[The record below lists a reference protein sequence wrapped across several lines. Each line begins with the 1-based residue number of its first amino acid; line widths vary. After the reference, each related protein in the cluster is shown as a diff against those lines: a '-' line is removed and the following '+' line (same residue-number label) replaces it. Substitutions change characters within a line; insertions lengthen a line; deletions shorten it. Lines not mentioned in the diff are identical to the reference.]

1 MTTSVF
7 TELLSSYDGLRKRTW
22 TPAVITEVFDQDKH
36 GGAFKEIS
44 AAFQQAVANTPVQNQ
59 GAQGNVSLVPDP
71 QKAGTV
77 KIIAPGISQKGFLSW
92 DAVKFSN
99 ETVGTKLGHGG
110 SNIRKL
116 IGIWLGPQTDEPTRH
131 GDAAKQGFNGDTE
144 EGGETGM
151 IEPMEDEEGT
161 EDEFGQNAEALAAQE
176 NVAFTEVQKEN
187 ITDMY
192 LKEGMSEDEVTERIA
207 QIEKTINTPHKG
219 TKIYK
224 GLVETMG
231 DRPDLPAEVKQ
242 EALDCVAALASIS
255 NKKTLVNLKDGTNVE
270 TLREEDLTS
279 LELQALRIT
288 TIRGD
293 RGEGGVY
300 MGKSNIERQKGFT
313 NLQNFTSDYDH
324 STYGTTFGKAL
335 GDSLGGLWGV
345 RVIPTG
351 VTAANIPNKEA
362 YDEVASHSTRQSTSV
377 ERRGTGAKSLSNDW
391 KGKLTEDIVEL
402 NVATL
407 AGDKAAQAAAVE
419 GLRKRLKAGAAFS
432 TADLENLESVLLG
445 DEYEGLLDFQ
455 RLEALGVP
463 PNVHV
468 RQAILQAAV
477 QTEVFFSQVGITKDN
492 VIGVFRPS
500 QSSTQGYR
508 SDVDIYLEP
517 GTTVNPAFQDCL
529 FVDDKGRLTLN
540 ISVKNYS
547 ELRGDTVL
555 GSASLNKCYATPK
568 PGDKTAKK
576 AQIKADQLHGDF
588 MQRAMDAGV
597 MSDADVKGCRA
608 AILHDR
614 VARKTLETKFG
625 NFTKP
630 NAANIRSFLDVELNK
645 PLSGNYETTAS
656 RVAAKAA
663 RDKHLNEIKNH
674 LHDGRS
680 GAQMAAVKIWQMQ
693 RMVRAQNDP
702 QYAKSVAYNDG
713 VFGGGTFENES
724 IMRGSPGKMTT
735 GTNHDVYNGVAKD
748 CFGEG
753 GVGNI
758 TLGASKVVDADG
770 NNLMDTRITAKNTAS
785 GTRKLQAEVK
795 LSDRGREKNTE
806 TVDAL
811 VKEKKSDLEEAVERA
826 LSGDP
831 ESQEQEA
838 LTGSTLYPILQ
849 QLPSK
854 ETGDIQKVGDK
865 LIITHLPFC
874 LKVKLNGHEFE
885 GGFPSKGKALKALDL
900 IRQLADEQGEK
911 IDAKVEDYDAGR
923 TLS

>member
-1 MTTSVF
+1 MRKEGESV
-7 TELLSSYDGLRKRTW
+7 S
-22 TPAVITEVFDQDKH
+22 
-36 GGAFKEIS
+36 
-44 AAFQQAVANTPVQNQ
+44 
-59 GAQGNVSLVPDP
+59 
-71 QKAGTV
+71 
-77 KIIAPGISQKGFLSW
+77 
-92 DAVKFSN
+92 DA
-99 ETVGTKLGHGG
+99 
-110 SNIRKL
+110 
-116 IGIWLGPQTDEPTRH
+116 D
-131 GDAAKQGFNGDTE
+131 
-144 EGGETGM
+144 
-151 IEPMEDEEGT
+151 
-161 EDEFGQNAEALAAQE
+161 ALAAQE
-176 NVAFTEVQKEN
+176 NVAFTEVQKKN
-187 ITDMY
+187 LTSMFQ
-192 LKEGMSEDEVTERIA
+192 KEGMTEDDAAERIT
-207 QIEKTINTPHKG
+207 QIENTVNTPNKN

-231 DRPDLPAEVKQ
+231 TRPDLPAEVKQ
-242 EALDCVAALASIS
+242 QTLDCIGALASVVS
-255 NKKTLVNLKDGTNVE
+255 KKTAISLRDNTSVV

-279 LELQALRIT
+279 LELQALKVT
-288 TIRGD
+288 TIRGE

-300 MGKSNIERQKGFT
+300 MGKSNIERQKSFKE
-313 NLQNFTSDYDH
+313 LQDFTSQYDLAK
-324 STYGTTFGKAL
+324 YGTTFGAAL
-335 GDSLGGLWGV
+335 GKSLGELWGV

-351 VTAANIPNKEA
+351 VTAADIADKGA
-362 YDEVASHSTRQSTSV
+362 YDEVTQHSTRQSGSV
-377 ERRGTGAKSLSNDW
+377 ETRGTGAKSLSNDW

-402 NVATL
+402 NVATI
-407 AGDKAAQAAAVE
+407 AGDKAAQKVALE
-419 GLRKRLKAGAAFS
+419 GLRKRLEAGAAFS
-432 TADLENLESVLLG
+432 TADLENLESVLLA
-445 DEYEGLLDFQ
+445 DEYMGLLDFQ

-468 RQAILQAAV
+468 RQSILQAAV
-477 QTEVFFSQVGITKDN
+477 QTEVFFSEVGITQDN

-517 GTTVNPAFQDCL
+517 GTTVNPKFKDCI
-529 FVDDKGRLTLN
+529 FIDEEGRLTLN
-540 ISVKNYS
+540 ISIKNYG

-555 GSASLNKCYATPK
+555 GSASLNKCYATPQ
-568 PGDKTAKK
+568 PGDEAAKQ
-576 AQIKADQLHGDF
+576 AQITADQLHGDF
-588 MQRAMDAGV
+588 MQRALSAGV
-597 MSDADVKGCRA
+597 MSDADAQGCRE

-614 VARKTLETKFG
+614 VARKTLENKFG
-625 NFTKP
+625 SFTKP
-630 NAANIRSFLDVELNK
+630 NAANIGSFLQVELDR
-645 PLSGNYETTAS
+645 PLEGNYETTAD
-656 RVAAKAA
+656 RLAAKGA

-693 RMVRAQNDP
+693 RMVRAQTDP

-770 NNLMDTRITAKNTAS
+770 NNLMDTRITAKNTSS
-785 GTRKLQAEVK
+785 GTRKLQAETK
-795 LSDRGREKNTE
+795 LSDRGRQKNTD
-806 TVDAL
+806 TVDAI
-811 VKEKKSDLEEAVERA
+811 VREKKSALEEAVEKA
-826 LSGDP
+826 LGEDP

-849 QLPSK
+849 QLPAK
-854 ETGDIQKVGDK
+854 ETGEIQKVGDK

-874 LKVKLNGHEFE
+874 LKVKHNGHEFE

>member
-22 TPAVITEVFDQDKH
+22 TPSIIEEAFDPTPEQTQAVQGIDA
-36 GGAFKEIS
+36 AFKNALNGQAQANLGQNGNIS
-44 AAFQQAVANTPVQNQ
+44 FSPQGDKVLIQA
-59 GAQGNVSLVPDP
+59 GN
-71 QKAGTV
+71 KTWT
-77 KIIAPGISQKGFLSW
+77 W
-92 DAVKFSN
+92 DQLKYGEQS
-99 ETVGTKLGHGG
+99 GHTKLNHGS
-110 SNIRKL
+110 SNIRQL
-116 IGIWLGPQTDEPTRH
+116 IGIWAPKQPETRH

-144 EGGETGM
+144 EGGETGV
-151 IEPMEDEEGT
+151 IEPIEDEEGT
-161 EDEFGQNAEALAAQE
+161 EDEFGQNAGALDALE
-176 NVAFTEVQKEN
+176 NVSFSEVQKKNLTEMYQKQGMTEDDAAERVTAIEN
-187 ITDMY
+187 T
-192 LKEGMSEDEVTERIA
+192 V
-207 QIEKTINTPHKG
+207 NNPHKQ

-231 DRPDLPAEVKQ
+231 ARPDLPTEVKQ
-242 EALDCVAALASIS
+242 EALDCIAALASAS
-255 NKKTLVNLKDGTNVE
+255 TKKTKVSLGDGTSVE
-270 TLREEDLTS
+270 CLREEDLTS

-288 TIRGD
+288 TIRGEGGD
-293 RGEGGVY
+293 GGVY

-313 NLQNFTSDYDH
+313 NLQDFTSNYDH

-335 GDSLGGLWGV
+335 GKSLGELWGI

-351 VTAANIPNKEA
+351 VTAADIADKEE
-362 YDEVASHSTRQSTSV
+362 YDEVSKHSTRQSTSV
-377 ERRGTGAKSLSNDW
+377 ERRGTGSKSLSNDW

-402 NVATL
+402 NVATI
-407 AGDKAAQAAAVE
+407 AGDKAAQKVALE
-419 GLRKRLKAGAAFS
+419 GLRKRLEAGAAFS
-432 TADLENLESVLLG
+432 TADLENLESALLG

-477 QTEVFFSQVGITKDN
+477 QTEVFFSEVGITQDN

-517 GTTVNPAFQDCL
+517 GTTVNSKFKDCI
-529 FVDDKGRLTLN
+529 FTDEEGRLTLN
-540 ISVKNYS
+540 ISIKNYG

-568 PGDKTAKK
+568 PGDETAKQ
-576 AQIKADQLHGDF
+576 AQITADHLHGDF

-597 MSDADVKGCRA
+597 MSDADVQGCRE

-625 NFTKP
+625 SFTKP
-630 NAANIRSFLDVELNK
+630 NAANIGSFLQVELDR
-645 PLSGNYETTAS
+645 PMAGNYETTAA

-693 RMVRAQNDP
+693 RMVRAQTDS

-785 GTRKLQAEVK
+785 GTRKLQAETK
-795 LSDRGREKNTE
+795 LSDRGRQKNTD
-806 TVDAL
+806 TVDAI
-811 VKEKKSDLEEAVERA
+811 VREKKSDLEEAVEKA
-826 LSGDP
+826 LGGDP

-849 QLPSK
+849 QLPAK
-854 ETGDIQKVGDK
+854 ETGEIQKVGDK
-865 LIITHLPFC
+865 LITTHLPFC
-874 LKVKLNGHEFE
+874 LKVKHNGHEFE
-885 GGFPSKGKALKALDL
+885 GGSQVRRKL
-900 IRQLADEQGEK
+900 
-911 IDAKVEDYDAGR
+911 
-923 TLS
+923 